1 MEQQRKIIFF
11 RTYFEDFVNT
21 LSTGVREKIAYVL
34 FTITVSP
41 RIPSKFYE
49 HLTGT
54 DGLYVIR
61 VEYESNIYR
70 IFCCFDHGML
80 VVLFNGFQKKTRKTP
95 RSEID
100 KALKIKEEYFKSK
113 REGIEK

>member
-11 RTYFEDFVNT
+11 RTYFEDFVNS

-41 RIPSKFYE
+41 RIPSKFFE

-80 VVLFNGFQKKTRKTP
+80 VVLFNRFQKKTRKTP

-113 REGIEK
+113 RKE

>member
-1 MEQQRKIIFF
+1 
-11 RTYFEDFVNT
+11 
-21 LSTGVREKIAYVL
+21 
-34 FTITVSP
+34 
-41 RIPSKFYE
+41 
-49 HLTGT
+49 
-54 DGLYVIR
+54 
-61 VEYESNIYR
+61 
-70 IFCCFDHGML
+70 ML